1 MTFQPLSPLV
11 RLARANTPLPPLSRE
26 AAAAVAL
33 ETWGERALALPALVN
48 LAALALALPRDVVH
62 EVSPGAARR
71 ADETDLHT
79 LPDEPPPLL
88 RRAALCE
95 VRRPHR
101 ERLFGSTVS
110 LGAYALDGAMYLVGL
125 DWPDGVRVARWR
137 PYWSGGDL
145 PAGIPADT
153 SPLIDDVDAHREWAR
168 EAARWILMLGLLLD
182 AQGSPVLEGEDV
194 PVAIRRRAPAR
205 PGEGPV
211 VRRVYLDEPTARAG
225 SSSGGTGGVAEGR
238 LGLEVPVRGHLKR
251 QPYGPAQS
259 LRRWVYVESYEARR
273 WIAPRPLRLVVH
285 ERPGAR

>member
-11 RLARANTPLPPLSRE
+11 REARANTPLPPLSRE

-48 LAALALALPRDVVH
+48 VAALALALPRDVVH
-62 EVSPGAARR
+62 DVSPGAARR

-79 LPDEPPPLL
+79 LPDEPPTLL

-110 LGAYALDGAMYLVGL
+110 LGAYALDGAVYLVGL

-145 PAGIPADT
+145 PAGIPADA
-153 SPLIDDVDAHREWAR
+153 SPLIDDVEEHREWAR
-168 EAARWILMLGLLLD
+168 EAARWLLMLGLLLD
-182 AQGSPVLEGEDV
+182 AQGSPVREGEDV
-194 PVAIRRRAPAR
+194 PVAVRRRSPT
-205 PGEGPV
+205 GNGDGPV
-211 VRRVYLDEPTARAG
+211 TRRVYLDEPARPGG
-225 SSSGGTGGVAEGR
+225 SSAVQGGPVEGR
-238 LGLEVPVRGHLKR
+238 LGLEVPVKGHLKR
-251 QPYGPAQS
+251 QPYGPAQG

-273 WIAPRPLRLVVH
+273 WVAPRPLRIVVR
-285 ERPGAR
+285 ERPGT